1 MRKVAS
7 DRLLYL
13 LQTQLTLLAT
23 LCSHNLMVG
32 RGFSRAQVWV
42 GVGGLLSTPA
52 VSAVIRNRNGGEAY
66 GGFILTASHNPGG
79 PHEDFGI
86 KRAPETAAPLGFQS
100 RMACAE
106 PCASLPCS

>member
-1 MRKVAS
+1 MFLIQEAKKSKLLSKVAS

-13 LQTQLTLLAT
+13 LQIQLTLLAT
-23 LCSHNLMVG
+23 LCPCNLKVG
-32 RGFSRAQVWV
+32 RGGSRAQVWI

-86 KRAPETAAPLGFQS
+86 KCAPESAAPRGS
-100 RMACAE
+100 
-106 PCASLPCS
+106 